1 MNAPAQPQEDANVPI
16 TNTLFPP
23 PPDFYKA
30 YADDNL
36 RRSLELRGGPSN
48 TSKAR
53 AGAAAASGNVDVDG
67 LAAPDFDLNDEQRL
81 ELTELR
87 ALLDKPRAD
96 WVSEEGRWM
105 SFGEIYTTEPKIPT
119 AESIGL
125 PRFVD
130 PDEEPQTS
138 FPPLLH
144 SFLHTLLLLL
154 DVLTNTARIPGEL
167 EEKGWA
173 HEGDQYIQHMTN
185 LAATLMVSANQ
196 LRGVQAEAT
205 LVLLMERQLAIRR
218 EQTAALQDKCK
229 AIASRLKELKVVAA
243 EAGV

>member
-1 MNAPAQPQEDANVPI
+1 MNAQAQPQEEANVPI

-30 YADDNL
+30 YTDDNL
-36 RRSLELRGGPSN
+36 RRSLQLRGGPSF

-53 AGAAAASGNVDVDG
+53 AGAATASEVDVDVDG
-67 LAAPDFDLNDEQRL
+67 LAASDAELNDEQRQ
-81 ELTELR
+81 ELTGLR

-96 WVSEEGRWM
+96 WVREEGKWM
-105 SFGEIYTTEPKIPT
+105 SFGEIYTVGSHIRMFPKPCLVHDSPQTEPKIPT

-173 HEGDQYIQHMTN
+173 HEGDQ
-185 LAATLMVSANQ
+185 VGS
-196 LRGVQAEAT
+196 VQQGHGNAP
-205 LVLLMERQLAIRR
+205 
-218 EQTAALQDKCK
+218 
-229 AIASRLKELKVVAA
+229 
-243 EAGV
+243 G

>member
-1 MNAPAQPQEDANVPI
+1 VPI
-16 TNTLFPP
+16 TKTLFPP

-105 SFGEIYTTEPKIPT
+105 SFGEIYTVGS
-119 AESIGL
+119 SI
-125 PRFVD
+125 
-130 PDEEPQTS
+130 
-138 FPPLLH
+138 
-144 SFLHTLLLLL
+144 
-154 DVLTNTARIPGEL
+154 
-167 EEKGWA
+167 
-173 HEGDQYIQHMTN
+173 
-185 LAATLMVSANQ
+185 LMFA
-196 LRGVQAEAT
+196 
-205 LVLLMERQLAIRR
+205 
-218 EQTAALQDKCK
+218 KP
-229 AIASRLKELKVVAA
+229 
-243 EAGV
+243 